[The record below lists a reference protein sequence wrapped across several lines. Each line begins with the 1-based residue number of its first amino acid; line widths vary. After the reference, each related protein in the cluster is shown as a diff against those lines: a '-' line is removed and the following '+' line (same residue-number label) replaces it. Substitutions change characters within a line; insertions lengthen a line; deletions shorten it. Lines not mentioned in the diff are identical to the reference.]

1 MFSSHSSTLLDS
13 GGSVSVVG
21 VTVAMDD
28 QVLNGTNRV
37 VLDGVLSQ
45 SECDRVM
52 QLATV
57 SFSIIIQKSAI

>member
-1 MFSSHSSTLLDS
+1 M
-13 GGSVSVVG
+13 VG
-21 VTVAMDD
+21 VTITMDD
-28 QVLNGTNRV
+28 QRLNGTNRV

-57 SFSIIIQKSAI
+57 SFLIIILKSALSIACFKYNAHQTVYQ